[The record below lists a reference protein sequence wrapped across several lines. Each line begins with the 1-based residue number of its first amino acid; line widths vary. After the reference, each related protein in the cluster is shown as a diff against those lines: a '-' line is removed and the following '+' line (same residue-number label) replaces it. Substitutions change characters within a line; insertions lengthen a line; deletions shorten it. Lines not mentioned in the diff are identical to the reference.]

1 MVSLS
6 HLFPLLTSRALLA
19 MVGVFGLGEI
29 LFSLHHEFSCVPLYL
44 SMCPMYGNSH
54 RVRGG
59 SILINSLDLHQLCE
73 DLSFVGPTPKYLG
86 SRLKD

>member
-1 MVSLS
+1 
-6 HLFPLLTSRALLA
+6 

-29 LFSLHHEFSCVPLYL
+29 LFSLHREFSCVPLYL

-59 SILINSLDLHQLCE
+59 SILISSLDLHQLCE
-73 DLSFVGPTPKYLG
+73 DLSFVRSHRNTWDRD
-86 SRLKD
+86 SRT